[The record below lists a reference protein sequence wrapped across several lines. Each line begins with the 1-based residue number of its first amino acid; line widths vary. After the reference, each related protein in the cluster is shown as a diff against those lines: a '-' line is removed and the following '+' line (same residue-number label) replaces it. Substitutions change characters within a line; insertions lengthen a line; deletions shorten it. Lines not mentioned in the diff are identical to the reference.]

1 MGDMEREKFRIE
13 DILTEIDKGLVCPYC
28 GSKTELVDSSIIY
41 GKSYGMIYI
50 CKSCKAYVGVHNGT
64 NNALGR
70 LANKEL
76 REARKEAHFYFDQIS
91 KTGLINQIWREYIPN
106 LSNRNKAY
114 LWLSIQM
121 NIDKEIC
128 HIGMFD
134 IEQCRFVQQICEKY
148 NNL

>member
-1 MGDMEREKFRIE
+1 MTH
-13 DILTEIDKGLVCPYC
+13 LTEIDKGLVCPYC
-28 GSKTELVDSSIIY
+28 GSKTDYVDSSVIY
-41 GKSYGMIYI
+41 GTSYGMVYI
-50 CKSCKAYVGVHNGT
+50 CKPCDAYVGVHNGI

-76 REARKEAHFYFDQIS
+76 REAKKEAHFYFDQIS

-121 NIDKEIC
+121 NIEIELC

-134 IEQCRFVQQICEKY
+134 VEQCEKVIQICKEHL
-148 NNL
+148 NNLTL